1 MIKKIFGVIV
11 ILGLAVGSFFGI
23 YFGVKFDKVNKQLKS
38 DIEYIQTIDT
48 LNKEL
53 SQTKNDYIKLND
65 NYVVVVAE
73 NELNKKEVDSLK
85 ISIQEKEEII
95 QGLQSTIT
103 EKVNKISEIE
113 TEKSILETEKED
125 LLSQIETMTEE
136 QISELA
142 RLNNKISDLEKEK
155 STLTSE
161 KAELQ
166 TQYDNML
173 VEKNNLLLDKQTLEN
188 RIEDNNKKI
197 ANYES
202 QILQLQN
209 EITRLTTLLES
220 YEELINETHI
230 VTFYIG
236 DEIYSAKAVRY
247 GKTISEF
254 ENPQETNSY
263 IFNYWTLDHET
274 EVDILTMPITE
285 DVSVYANYTPKYKVE
300 FESVGEMISTQYIVD
315 GQSVQTIESPVRE
328 GYKFLGWSLDGE
340 SLIQIENFV
349 PSENIKF
356 IAVFEYE
363 LIYNVNFFVNNE
375 LYYTKR
381 IKLNEKIEG
390 VVNPCIDTLEFD
402 GWTLNGQIVDLSTY
416 SVTENLNFFAQ
427 FSEAKYGLF
436 DENNNVIFSWSAL
449 KNYGYLKVTKSKDL
463 YCGSNHDAGNLTG
476 ILKISDEVVAAGGG
490 IQADAPFQY
499 FGHLNAVIFTNSL
512 KTIYKYGLYD
522 TDADYIYL
530 GENIRNIN
538 NLAFAFCKS
547 LKSIYLPSSIFSFG
561 AGTSKSDTPF
571 FACSSTCVLYYNT
584 ATWNTYFYWYYY
596 GSNNTSKLS
605 TKSGYTYE
613 QYLTETGAIC

>member
-73 NELNKKEVDSLK
+73 NELNKKEVNSLK

-136 QISELA
+136 QIAELA

-254 ENPQETNSY
+254 EVPQETNSY

-315 GQSVQTIESPVRE
+315 GQSIQMVESPIKE
-328 GYKFLGWSLDGE
+328 GYVFLGWSLNGLDV
-340 SLIQIENFV
+340 IQNLQSFSITENV
-349 PSENIKF
+349 TLY
-356 IAVFEYE
+356 AVFTTVIEYDVRAVSFNLSSLRGDYVWSVGENVYYSNYGSQYE
-363 LIYNVNFFVNNE
+363 LDKE
-375 LYYTKR
+375 TSTW
-381 IKLNEKIEG
+381 IKKTWNGL
-390 VVNPCIDTLEFD
+390 TLF
-402 GWTLNGQIVDLSTY
+402 
-416 SVTENLNFFAQ
+416 
-427 FSEAKYGLF
+427 YG
-436 DENNNVIFSWSAL
+436 NHIW
-449 KNYGYLKVTKSKDL
+449 KD
-463 YCGSNHDAGNLTG
+463 
-476 ILKISDEVVAAGGG
+476 
-490 IQADAPFQY
+490 
-499 FGHLNAVIFTNSL
+499 
-512 KTIYKYGLYD
+512 
-522 TDADYIYL
+522 
-530 GENIRNIN
+530 GENIYYSEGSTQYVLDRETSTWIKKDWN
-538 NLAFAFCKS
+538 NLKS
-547 LKSIYLPSSIFSFG
+547 FNGVNVWSDGENIYYSLDSSQYVLDKETSTWNVKVWNVFNRFYGSSIWFDGENICYMNSGNNYIFNKSTLTWEEKDFNAPIYMNGVSVWSIGGNIYYSSGSSQYLYNKNTCQWTEQKWSGSPSIYG
-561 AGTSKSDTPF
+561 QYVWSDGE
-571 FACSSTCVLYYNT
+571 
-584 ATWNTYFYWYYY
+584 NTYFSFNGNSCVFY
-596 GSNNTSKLS
+596 K
-605 TKSGYTYE
+605 K
-613 QYLTETGAIC
+613 